1 MTFSQQLYLNSMQE
15 GTFGKW
21 KHGWEGSVETE
32 PRRIVC
38 EDVEWIKLT
47 EDFIQQLV
55 LVLILS

>member
-1 MTFSQQLYLNSMQE
+1 MQE